1 MSIGTSLFHSLTA
14 QNMSRVNDHIASLQA
29 EIGTGKT
36 DPRPSADPVR
46 ALRLSAAKEQ
56 EQVLERFSINLDHA
70 QSRLGQADIV
80 LGEAGNV
87 MRRIGELALRAAS
100 DTTTQGEQ
108 DSIATEV
115 RALREGLLGLANAR
129 DETGRALFGG
139 FRTQADPFEDGPE
152 GVVYRGDGGQPRLQ
166 VSESIHLP
174 IGLSGAEVFRGPMA
188 GDIFATIDDFLRSLG
203 GVGEKPADRL
213 TAPDRMDLRMTLN
226 RDPSQWTM
234 TLEGPAGRATVA
246 FVAADGALSGAVDAV
261 NAASGATGITAALDP
276 ETGALSLSASG
287 SVSLSQVSATPSP
300 SAPLMQV
307 SNQVDIMRPLVAP
320 GQTRAAAIDRLQ
332 QATDHLID
340 QRTRLGAL
348 STNAARQSDVI
359 DNRKLSMDKAVAGLE
374 DLDLADALTRLQKAM
389 LTREATQQT
398 YAKITQQSLFDFM
411 R

>member
-1 MSIGTSLFHSLTA
+1 MSIGTSLFHSLTV
-14 QNMSRVNDHIASLQA
+14 QNMARVNDHIAGLQD

-56 EQVLERFSINLDHA
+56 EQALERFSVNLDHA
-70 QSRLGQADIV
+70 QSRLDQADMVI
-80 LGEAGNV
+80 GEASSV
-87 MRRIGELALRAAS
+87 MRRINELALRAAS
-100 DTTTQGEQ
+100 DTTTAGEQ
-108 DSIATEV
+108 NSIATEV

-139 FRTQADPFEDGPE
+139 FRTQADPFEVGPE

-174 IGLSGAEVFRGPMA
+174 IGLSGAEVFRGPAA
-188 GDIFATIDDFLRSLG
+188 GDIFATIDDFLSSLG
-203 GVGEKPADRL
+203 GAGEKPTDSI
-213 TAPDRMDLRMTLN
+213 TAPDRMDLQLALG

-234 TLEGPAGRATVA
+234 TLEGPSGRATVA
-246 FVAADGALSGAVDAV
+246 FVAADGALSGAVDTV

-276 ETGALSLSASG
+276 ETGALSLSAPG
-287 SVSLSQVSATPSP
+287 LVSLSQVSAAPSP
-300 SAPLMQV
+300 AAALMQV
-307 SNQVDIMRPLVAP
+307 RTQSNVMQPLVASD
-320 GQTRAAAIDRLQ
+320 QTRAAAVDRLQ
-332 QATDHLID
+332 QATDQLID

-348 STNAARQSDVI
+348 SANAARQSDVI
-359 DNRKLSMDKAVAGLE
+359 DNRKLSMDKAIAGLE